1 MLIYTFAFS
10 GFPLFIRA
18 LSWMFLWTAKP
29 WQHRPVLRV
38 TSGTGLM
45 ELWLSFALSRMCFL
59 ASFCGSAM
67 TTWCCFSCLPAP
79 HVTLRRSDTCHLEPV
94 LAGKCQDFQIRWRQ
108 KWSSSPPWRGLR
120 AFVSGW
126 IAEWCSPLALGE
138 LTQNLSKIS
147 VCLCS
152 YSLLDLWDDSKM
164 LFGQGN
170 ALIITSGFH

>member
-1 MLIYTFAFS
+1 MHIYTFAFS

-67 TTWCCFSCLPAP
+67 TTCCCFSCLPAP

-108 KWSSSPPWRGLR
+108 IEMIILPSLKGAEGICLWMNRWVVQSPCFGR
-120 AFVSGW
+120 AYTEFVQDLSVFMFLFSVRPLGW
-126 IAEWCSPLALGE
+126 
-138 LTQNLSKIS
+138 Q
-147 VCLCS
+147 
-152 YSLLDLWDDSKM
+152 
-164 LFGQGN
+164 
-170 ALIITSGFH
+170 